1 MLQDGQAEDELQHQ
15 RADVGRPDQ
24 SHLEE
29 PVDVGP
35 EGLLRDVAV
44 GQALAPARVMGS
56 VVGGGLLGV
65 GSSYS
70 SLLLLLLL
78 LLLLQRYAFAAC
90 LRVLYFDSGSARVPY
105 RQRPLDGA
113 QHRLFY

>member
-78 LLLLQRYAFAAC
+78 LLQRYAFAAC